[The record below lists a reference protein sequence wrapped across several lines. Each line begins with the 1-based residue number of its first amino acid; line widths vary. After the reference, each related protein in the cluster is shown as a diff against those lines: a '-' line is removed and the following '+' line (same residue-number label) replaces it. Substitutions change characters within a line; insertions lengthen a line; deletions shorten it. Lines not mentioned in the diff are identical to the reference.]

1 MRIVSGRW
9 KGKALVS
16 PKGSGTRPTSDKAR
30 QAIFNII
37 EHAPWSNG
45 LQEALV
51 LDVFAG
57 TGALGLEALS
67 RGARTC
73 LFIDHDP
80 NARAVLASNIE
91 ACAAQGISRVW
102 KRDAT
107 CLGVMPASANG
118 PFDLVFV
125 DPPYGKGYDGAVL
138 RSLSEGWLKADSL
151 IVLERGRAEPRLE
164 TCGFDIIDHRDY
176 GAAHLV
182 FLKPMRQAI

>member
-9 KGKALVS
+9 KGKALVA
-16 PKGSGTRPTSDKAR
+16 PQGSGTRPTSDKAR
-30 QAIFNII
+30 QAVFNIL
-37 EHAPWSNG
+37 EHAPWSMG
-45 LQEALV
+45 LHEALV

-67 RGARTC
+67 RGAHSC

-80 NARAVLASNIE
+80 DARAILTTNIE

-107 CLGVMPASANG
+107 CLGAMPASANG

-125 DPPYGKGYDGAVL
+125 DPPYGKGYDVAALKG
-138 RSLSEGWLKADSL
+138 LSDGWLKADGL
-151 IVLERGRAEPRLE
+151 IVLERGRTEPRLDTADFE
-164 TCGFDIIDHRDY
+164 IVDHRDY
-176 GAAHLV
+176 GAAQIL
-182 FLKPMRQAI
+182 FLKPSMKAV